1 MSKRINELDYVR
13 VITVGMILLCHY
25 LECSD
30 VNLGLGRY
38 LGGAGNTVFF
48 VVSALLY
55 SFRYRVDSQ
64 MVNECIGGGGNALI
78 LNNLQKE
85 ES

>member
-13 VITVGMILLCHY
+13 AIALGMILLCHY
-25 LECSD
+25 LECSGLS
-30 VNLGLGRY
+30 LGLGRY

-55 SFRYRVDSQ
+55 SFRYCSDSQ
-64 MVNECIGGGGNALI
+64 TVDGVVGGGIVLI
-78 LNNLQKE
+78 LNDLQKE
-85 ES
+85 EL